1 MDLLTTHARVSQL
14 LQEVARIREDNR
26 QYFARRRH
34 HRAEEI
40 LHANRE
46 ARLVQIREELG
57 ALEAK
62 FSRLGIRPRNTQ
74 P

>member
-1 MDLLTTHARVSQL
+1 LTTHDPVSQL

-34 HRAEEI
+34 RRAEEI
-40 LHANRE
+40 LHAARE
-46 ARLVQIREELG
+46 AGLVQIQEELG

-62 FSRLGIRPRNTQ
+62 FSRLGIRPA
-74 P
+74 